1 MRRLLYKRMSVLI
14 ADPDIDFTNYLRQ
27 VIADRTDVVTCATT
41 TCADFVLML
50 TCEKKPQILIVN
62 PDMFHGNRTDF
73 FTKLRC
79 SMKSNLVIVVT
90 SACNTNEKN
99 EIQSNFENAV
109 FMEKPIDF
117 DFMLDLVRDLAI
129 KNAEYCIEEDENSK
143 YTSNLY
149 LVKKITILLHE
160 LGVPAH
166 LSGYNYLRDAICMVV
181 ENPMILSNMH
191 RKVYSIIGEKEGK
204 KPANVEKSIR
214 TAIEVSLLRCNPE
227 LLKEYF
233 GYTINSE
240 KGKPTN
246 SEYIAMLADRY
257 ALWLA

>member
-1 MRRLLYKRMSVLI
+1 
-14 ADPDIDFTNYLRQ
+14 
-27 VIADRTDVVTCATT
+27 
-41 TCADFVLML
+41 
-50 TCEKKPQILIVN
+50 
-62 PDMFHGNRTDF
+62 
-73 FTKLRC
+73 
-79 SMKSNLVIVVT
+79 
-90 SACNTNEKN
+90 
-99 EIQSNFENAV
+99 
-109 FMEKPIDF
+109 
-117 DFMLDLVRDLAI
+117 
-129 KNAEYCIEEDENSK
+129 
-143 YTSNLY
+143 
-149 LVKKITILLHE
+149 
-160 LGVPAH
+160 
-166 LSGYNYLRDAICMVV
+166 
-181 ENPMILSNMH
+181 MH